1 MLAPEGMFKKSHG
14 IVGPG
19 ETVQLSVNM
28 KAPLASGR
36 YITYYQLIGHT
47 NKSEVKA
54 KHKHSEETIRGA
66 KVWCSVI
73 VSEPV
78 VQEPLV

>member
-54 KHKHSEETIRGA
+54 KHK
-66 KVWCSVI
+66 
-73 VSEPV
+73 
-78 VQEPLV
+78 